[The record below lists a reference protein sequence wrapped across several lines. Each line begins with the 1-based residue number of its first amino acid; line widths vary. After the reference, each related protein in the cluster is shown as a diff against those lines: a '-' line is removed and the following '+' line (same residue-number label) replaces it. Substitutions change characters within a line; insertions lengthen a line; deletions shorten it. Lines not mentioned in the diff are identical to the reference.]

1 MNSTSKKKR
10 PSKKKCYSD
19 QKYQTDPKQTK
30 YIMPASNNMAKKI
43 LNTDWAGKRLLR
55 PVGVPLGLVPEL
67 CWYMPSG
74 TSMLIDPPV
83 LQPRKNNTPKQK
95 LLANNA
101 KMKKFLI
108 MKNEHLSKVP
118 KMNPGPKNSQD
129 TAVTFARKK
138 YGKKEQ
144 NCKARPPYQKKT
156 PACIGLRH
164 RKPKCNFNALRPRKP
179 GRILS
184 KTKRGRREEKK
195 KRQETES
202 PTQQNTA

>member
-1 MNSTSKKKR
+1 
-10 PSKKKCYSD
+10 
-19 QKYQTDPKQTK
+19 
-30 YIMPASNNMAKKI
+30 MPASSNMAKKI

-195 KRQETES
+195 KRQEIES